1 MVCVTGKASSKIDSL
16 KWMRFVVTGE
26 QKRIGKFPYGRN
38 QVRKVIDY
46 KYSHTA
52 VDAPT
57 KKWNLLPHPMNTS
70 WLYSLFSWAECIR
83 NDIVQI
89 SSLDLAAF
97 ALGPGAIPSPCEQAQ
112 ASHLEDERPFEGGPQ
127 WFQPSQMRPQICE
140 GANWK

>member
-1 MVCVTGKASSKIDSL
+1 MNKICGDWWAEKNWEISIWKESSKES
-16 KWMRFVVTGE
+16 
-26 QKRIGKFPYGRN
+26 
-38 QVRKVIDY
+38 VIDY

-52 VDAPT
+52 IEAPT

-70 WLYSLFSWAECIR
+70 WLYNLFSWAGCIR